1 MYAVPSVAVAIILAA
16 LCVRDRSAMATAGI
30 LLGNWAACALMY
42 YTAGDVTNWVALAS
56 IDYVSAVVLAL
67 IAVRGWQLAV
77 VALYAGM
84 LVLHVAYSLHDIFRV
99 GITPLQYFDALTVLA
114 WLQLVAVGGWL
125 ALDRAEALR
134 SWRRAEGGTLAD
146 PAVRHT
152 DAGSL

>member
-16 LCVRDRSAMATAGI
+16 LCVRDRAAMATAGV
-30 LLGNWAACALMY
+30 LLGNWAACALISY
-42 YTAGDVTNWVALAS
+42 AADSVTNWVALAS
-56 IDYVSAVVLAL
+56 IDYVSAVLLAL
-67 IAVRGWQLAV
+67 FAVRGRQFV
-77 VALYAGM
+77 IVALYAGM

-125 ALDRAEALR
+125 ALDRVEIMR
-134 SWRRAEGGTLAD
+134 SRHRVEGSTLAD

-152 DAGSL
+152 DAGPL